1 MKFVETPVSGAFVL
15 ELEPRADDRGSFSR
29 AFCTDEFKAH
39 GISMPVVQA
48 NLAHTTRKGTI
59 RGMHYQVAPA
69 AEAKLM
75 RCVRG
80 AVYDVLIDLRPDSP
94 TYMQHFGIELSADNG
109 KALYVP
115 PLFGHGYL
123 SLQDNCEMF
132 YMVSEFYTPGA
143 ERGAR
148 FDDPAFGI
156 DWPVAI
162 DVVSDKDL
170 AWEPFS
176 PESGG

>member
-1 MKFVETPVSGAFVL
+1 MKFIETPIAGAFVL
-15 ELEPRADDRGSFSR
+15 ELEPRTDDRGSFSR
-29 AFCTDEFKAH
+29 AFCTEEFEAH
-39 GISMPVVQA
+39 GIAMPVVQA
-48 NLAHTTRKGTI
+48 NLARTTRKGTI

-75 RCVRG
+75 RCVQG
-80 AVYDVLIDLRPDSP
+80 AVYDVLIDLRKDSP
-94 TYMQHFGIELSADNG
+94 TYMQHFGLELSAANG

-123 SLQDNCEMF
+123 SLTDNCEMF

-148 FDDPAFGI
+148 YDDPAFGI
-156 DWPVAI
+156 NWPIPVDI
-162 DVVSDKDL
+162 ISDKDL
-170 AWEPFS
+170 DWEPFQA
-176 PESGG
+176 G